1 MWFRLISAM
10 VCSQGE
16 SLTTHTNQMKFKV
29 ITIAVALGAA
39 SLTTTPAKAFGF
51 GQLIKAV
58 GGAAGVAPITNVIGE
73 VVHQEEVRKTNK
85 MLRDN
90 GLQVEANEDAI
101 EAEVERRLAKRLG
114 DSNPQQ
120 NPMNINASNNSQN
133 NAVEAQMNQFVN
145 QIEQELRRDPM
156 AFLKYAGPNSV
167 GTIGT
172 TPSVQATYASDGS
185 KHYIYD
191 NGKAAPKAPG
201 SIGTTTTVR
210 SIYASDGSKHYIY
223 E

>member
-1 MWFRLISAM
+1 
-10 VCSQGE
+10 
-16 SLTTHTNQMKFKV
+16 MKFKV

-39 SLTTTPAKAFGF
+39 SLATTPAKAFGF

-58 GGAAGVAPITNVIGE
+58 GGAAGVAPITNVVGT

-90 GLQVEANEDAI
+90 GLQVETNEEAI
-101 EAEVERRLAKRLG
+101 EAEVERRLAERLG
-114 DSNPQQ
+114 EANPQQ
-120 NPMNINASNNSQN
+120 IPMNTYASKNSLN
-133 NAVEAQMNQFVN
+133 KAVEAQMSQLATQF
-145 QIEQELRRDPM
+145 EQELQRDPM
-156 AFLKYAGPNSV
+156 AVLKYLGPNSV
-167 GTIGT
+167 GTIDK

-191 NGKAAPKAPG
+191 NGKAAPKATG
-201 SIGTTTTVR
+201 SIGTTTNIK

-223 E
+223 D